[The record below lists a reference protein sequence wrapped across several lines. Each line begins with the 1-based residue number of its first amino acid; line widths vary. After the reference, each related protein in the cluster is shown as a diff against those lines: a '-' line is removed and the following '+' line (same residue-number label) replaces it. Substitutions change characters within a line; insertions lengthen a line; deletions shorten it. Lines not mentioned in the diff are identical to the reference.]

1 MRHIRNFIKIWLSGL
16 ITAIAINYLIVGFI
30 DIINNIDSL
39 LMMIEKSGFFI
50 YINQFLKGIFG
61 R

>member
-1 MRHIRNFIKIWLSGL
+1 MRFKHKGCLYWWVSGL

-30 DIINNIDSL
+30 DIVMNINNVL
-39 LMMIEKSGFFI
+39 EWLQQSGVAETI
-50 YINQFLKGIFG
+50 YRVLGG

>member
-1 MRHIRNFIKIWLSGL
+1 MRFKHKGCLYWWVSGL

-30 DIINNIDSL
+30 DIWMNIHTL
-39 LMMIEKSGFFI
+39 LEWLQQSGVLETV
-50 YINQFLKGIFG
+50 YRLLGG